1 MQDEN
6 TLPVREGGQSSGNSH
21 QSDDT
26 PLPPVQPFWRRSGVH
41 YFAGGALIL
50 LLSAG
55 ISALVASAA
64 RPATVVF
71 DMKGTI
77 DAFRQQSA
85 LNPLTKEA
93 AEVLTNRFSR
103 ALNNSLSDWQ
113 QHHSALILVKG
124 AVVNG
129 AEDIT
134 PEIQADIARQMKE
147 AR

>member
-1 MQDEN
+1 MQNEK
-6 TLPVREGGQSSGNSH
+6 TLSVREDGQSSGH
-21 QSDDT
+21 TRQSDVT
-26 PLPPVQPFWRRSGVH
+26 LSPPVEPFWRRSGVRNL
-41 YFAGGALIL
+41 AGGALTL

-93 AEVLTNRFSR
+93 AEVLTNRFSN